1 MEFLELLNMKKIRK
15 GAVYLL
21 CVIVTLS
28 LQNMLLARISFWGVH
43 AIIMPALVVAIG
55 IFEGGVWGAAFGL
68 VAGGLCDMTTL
79 DSTATYM
86 VLYAILGF
94 GGGFLT
100 EFLINR
106 RFFSYMVLTLAALL
120 ITGGCQIVPL
130 WIFRSTP
137 LVGLLPTMLLQTVCS
152 LPFAAG
158 IYFAVKAIAV
168 KRKEQ

>member
-15 GAVYLL
+15 AAVYLV
-21 CVIVTLS
+21 CVIVTMS
-28 LQNMLLARISFWGVH
+28 VQNMLLGRLSFWGVH
-43 AIIMPALVVAIG
+43 ALIMPALVVAIG

-68 VAGGLCDMTTL
+68 VTGWLCDMTSL

-106 RFFSYMVLTLAALL
+106 RFFSYMLLALAAGL
-120 ITGGCQIVPL
+120 ITGACQIVPL

-137 LVGLLPTMLLQTVCS
+137 LISLLPTMLLQNLWS

-168 KRKEQ
+168 KRKEE